1 MNGTFNCAS
10 IFDWKNYWAD
20 SGGREDEE
28 EASLPPVSNKE
39 LGFIDVTSLATEEE
53 DEEEGRPEIKASF
66 LSFSL
71 PVLFFFLWSKSPL
84 FVLGLCSVLLFSG
97 PLISVC
103 EAHATSIERD
113 CPSFSF

>member
-28 EASLPPVSNKE
+28 EASLSPVSNKE

-53 DEEEGRPEIKASF
+53 DEEGRMRREAGDQREF
-66 LSFSL
+66 
-71 PVLFFFLWSKSPL
+71 
-84 FVLGLCSVLLFSG
+84 
-97 PLISVC
+97 PLIFSP
-103 EAHATSIERD
+103 
-113 CPSFSF
+113 CPLLLSLK